1 MAKKVSKNIS
11 TNESKKENKI
21 VRKNV
26 GKKGNKIVNKSI
38 SKKEETNEKKEGLV
52 IVLLVAIIILLAI
65 ILGIVII
72 KKSNTVGKSDD
83 SNYKVNIDDN
93 DIDISDEFNDV
104 QIDAT
109 DDSYIGRDN
118 AIKIALKDLKLTT
131 NDVYDLECE
140 LDKKFDQIVYEV
152 AFNYKNLEYEYYI
165 NPETGRIIHS
175 FKELD

>member
-1 MAKKVSKNIS
+1 MAKKVSK
-11 TNESKKENKI
+11 
-21 VRKNV
+21 
-26 GKKGNKIVNKSI
+26 
-38 SKKEETNEKKEGLV
+38 KEEQMSEKTEKTIL
-52 IVLLVAIIILLAI
+52 VLLVIIIILLAV

-118 AIKIALKDLKLTT
+118 AVNIALKDLKLTT